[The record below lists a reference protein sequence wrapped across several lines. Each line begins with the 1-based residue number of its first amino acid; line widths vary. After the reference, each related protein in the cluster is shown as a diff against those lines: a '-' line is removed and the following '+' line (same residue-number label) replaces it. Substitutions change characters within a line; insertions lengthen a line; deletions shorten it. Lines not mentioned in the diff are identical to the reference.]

1 MMRFLV
7 VTALVAVLSACSS
20 SNSTTTAE
28 YENPVDVCTAK
39 GMGPTHPDYE
49 KCLTDTAQGRCAQDG
64 APGSAENDACMKKMS
79 EAAFTRDQIQ
89 RWGF

>member
-1 MMRFLV
+1 MIRFFAA
-7 VTALVAVLSACSS
+7 TALIAILAGCSS
-20 SNSTTTAE
+20 SSSQTATE

-64 APGSAENDACMKKMS
+64 APGSAEHNACMKKMS
-79 EAAFTRDQIQ
+79 DAAFTRDQVQ

>member
-20 SNSTTTAE
+20 SSSTTTAE

-64 APGSAENDACMKKMS
+64 APGSAENNACMQKMS
-79 EAAFTRDQIQ
+79 DAAVTHDQVQ